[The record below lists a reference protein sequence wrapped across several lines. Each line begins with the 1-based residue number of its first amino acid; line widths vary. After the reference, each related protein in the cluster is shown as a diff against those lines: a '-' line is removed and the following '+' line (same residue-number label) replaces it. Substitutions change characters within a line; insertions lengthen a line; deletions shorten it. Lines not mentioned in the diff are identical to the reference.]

1 MCYLRSG
8 EAYGRSLPNHAA
20 KLLLLYFN
28 FMSEALVSDFRG
40 KSKNIYR
47 YMLNENNMP
56 LCVLFKQYLQPLN
69 IFF

>member
-20 KLLLLYFN
+20 KLLLRYCN

-47 YMLNENNMP
+47 YMPTENN
-56 LCVLFKQYLQPLN
+56 
-69 IFF
+69 I

>member
-40 KSKNIYR
+40 KSRNIYR
-47 YMLNENNMP
+47 YMPTENN
-56 LCVLFKQYLQPLN
+56 
-69 IFF
+69 I

>member
-20 KLLLLYFN
+20 KLLLLYFEL
-28 FMSEALVSDFRG
+28 MSEALVSDFHG

-47 YMLNENNMP
+47 YMLNENN
-56 LCVLFKQYLQPLN
+56 
-69 IFF
+69 I

>member
-20 KLLLLYFN
+20 KLLLRYFN

-47 YMLNENNMP
+47 YMPTENN
-56 LCVLFKQYLQPLN
+56 
-69 IFF
+69 I

>member
-8 EAYGRSLPNHAA
+8 EAYGCSLPNHAA
-20 KLLLLYFN
+20 KLLLRYFN

-47 YMLNENNMP
+47 YMPTENN
-56 LCVLFKQYLQPLN
+56 
-69 IFF
+69 I

>member
-8 EAYGRSLPNHAA
+8 EAYDHSLPNHAA

-47 YMLNENNMP
+47 YMLNENN
-56 LCVLFKQYLQPLN
+56 
-69 IFF
+69 I

>member
-20 KLLLLYFN
+20 KLLLRYFN

-40 KSKNIYR
+40 KNKNIYR
-47 YMLNENNMP
+47 YTLNENN
-56 LCVLFKQYLQPLN
+56 
-69 IFF
+69 I